1 MIRPSPE
8 IDTREQFARLCNLRG
23 LKNFA
28 VEIGVERAGFAVRFL
43 QKWAGHKLW
52 CIDPWR
58 DDLEG
63 YHEPDL
69 TRFDREPDFLMTCAA
84 LARFDRRVTIKRTT
98 SEAAAPRYPDGL
110 FDFIYHDANHAYPF
124 ISRDLAA
131 WWDKLQPAGIYAGHD
146 FDEANH
152 PGVARAVREFAA
164 EKGLDVLLTHEP
176 HYRSW
181 YIYKTPPLRLF
192 ESAEETLRQI
202 AFLERQASRDDET
215 IDTDPGA

>member
-63 YHEPDL
+63 YTETDL
-69 TRFDREPDFLMTCAA
+69 SGFDRDPDYLMTCAA
-84 LARFDRRVTIKRTT
+84 LARFDRRATIKRAT
-98 SEAAAPRYPDGL
+98 SAEAAKLLPDGL
-110 FDFIYHDANHAYPF
+110 FDFVYVDGNHAYDF
-124 ISRDLAA
+124 VAQDLVL
-131 WWDKLQPAGIYAGHD
+131 WWPKLHATGILAGHD
-146 FDEANH
+146 WDEAHH
-152 PGVARAVREFAA
+152 PDVVRAVREFAD
-164 EKGLDVLLTHEP
+164 EKALDVLVTREP

-181 YIYKTPPLRLF
+181 YVYKTPPLRLF